1 MSRKHQP
8 RGFEIL
14 YEDTDVIVGSKAA
27 GSLAVAALWNKEDT
41 VHRALNAYVRKGNA
55 RSRKCVFVV
64 HRLDQA
70 TSGVMIFAKT
80 QEAQIFLKDNWGTTQ
95 KIYYAVVHGRLARKS
110 GTISSHLV
118 EDEDYVVRSTT
129 DSAKGK
135 LARTAYTV
143 VKETGN
149 FSLLKIGLLTGRK
162 NQIRVHLA
170 DLGHPIV
177 GDDKY
182 GRRDPL
188 LPEGAYRPKG
198 ACRRHKRLA
207 LHSRSISFTHPF
219 SGKRLTFTAPVPEY
233 FTRLIGPWTPPET
246 GHETGHDRG

>member
-1 MSRKHQP
+1 MSGKHQP
-8 RGFEIL
+8 RGFQIL
-14 YEDTDVIVGSKAA
+14 YEDRDVIVGNKAA

-41 VHRALNAYVRKGNA
+41 VHSALNTYVRKGNA
-55 RSRKCVFVV
+55 RSRRCVFVV

-80 QEAQIFLKDNWGTTQ
+80 REAQIFLKDNWSTTK

-110 GTISSHLV
+110 GTISSRLI
-118 EDEDYVVRSTT
+118 EDEDYVMRSTT

-135 LARTAYTV
+135 LAHTAYTV
-143 VKETGN
+143 VKETDK
-149 FSLLKIGLLTGRK
+149 FSLLRIDLLTGRK

-170 DLGHPIV
+170 DLGHPVV

-182 GRRDPL
+182 GKSDP
-188 LPEGAYRPKG
+188 
-198 ACRRHKRLA
+198 RHKRLA
-207 LHSRSISFTHPF
+207 LHAWSISFTHPF

-233 FTRLIGPWTPPET
+233 FIRLIGPWTPPAT
-246 GHETGHDRG
+246 SHDRH